1 MKIPGL
7 YNVQWT
13 KLLQFFSFTKNVLVT
28 NLEKKNC
35 QMQTK
40 IQIGIQKP
48 NVN

>member
-28 NLEKKNC
+28 NLKKNG